1 MQADNIVIFDKGLLY
16 TIEREPFETNA
27 SLYRR
32 GWFIINNKNNETN
45 NNKLISDS
53 IININKN
60 RVTSYVGYTNDLVK
74 RLALHNKSKGAKF
87 TKGRKWTL
95 IYKKCYKTKSLAMKN
110 EYILKKNQKKR
121 NLIKKKFIKNI

>member
-1 MQADNIVIFDKGLLY
+1 MKFFVYLL
-16 TIEREPFETNA
+16 
-27 SLYRR
+27 
-32 GWFIINNKNNETN
+32 
-45 NNKLISDS
+45 
-53 IININKN
+53 ININKN

-121 NLIKKKFIKNI
+121 NLIKKKFIESI

>member
-1 MQADNIVIFDKGLLY
+1 MKFFVYLL
-16 TIEREPFETNA
+16 
-27 SLYRR
+27 
-32 GWFIINNKNNETN
+32 
-45 NNKLISDS
+45 
-53 IININKN
+53 ININKN
-60 RVTSYVGYTNDLVK
+60 RVTSYVGYTNNLVK

-121 NLIKKKFIKNI
+121 NLIKKNFIENN

>member
-1 MQADNIVIFDKGLLY
+1 MKFFVYLL
-16 TIEREPFETNA
+16 
-27 SLYRR
+27 
-32 GWFIINNKNNETN
+32 
-45 NNKLISDS
+45 
-53 IININKN
+53 ININKN
-60 RVTSYVGYTNDLVK
+60 KTTSYVGYTNDLTK

-121 NLIKKKFIKNI
+121 NLIKKKFIENN

>member
-1 MQADNIVIFDKGLLY
+1 MKFFVYLL
-16 TIEREPFETNA
+16 
-27 SLYRR
+27 
-32 GWFIINNKNNETN
+32 
-45 NNKLISDS
+45 
-53 IININKN
+53 ININKN
-60 RVTSYVGYTNDLVK
+60 KATTYVGYTNDLVK

-121 NLIKKKFIKNI
+121 NLIKKKFIENN